1 MMGRRAAGVVPAPRR
16 DRPAIDVEQL
26 WPGRS
31 IDQVHTEPSTVLKI
45 SRRIHANRTSEPP
58 AFLYPAVAL
67 RSSSAEDISRTSQ
80 ELPPPAMGNLV
91 PASAGGGKVV
101 LPDGS
106 VRAVGEAASVAEL
119 MVEHPRHFVVDA
131 RLVAAGGAKV
141 AALPADHLLD
151 GAGVYVVLPATRGRV
166 SADEARRALAASPL
180 LARCRS
186 MPVSALERR
195 DEAAPLLGVVGDQQ
209 PELRSQE
216 LTRSGPWK
224 PSLKTIEERV
234 LPRKVPHWLF

>member
-1 MMGRRAAGVVPAPRR
+1 LYPP
-16 DRPAIDVEQL
+16 
-26 WPGRS
+26 S
-31 IDQVHTEPSTVLKI
+31 PST
-45 SRRIHANRTSEPP
+45 
-58 AFLYPAVAL
+58 
-67 RSSSAEDISRTSQ
+67 
-80 ELPPPAMGNLV
+80 LPPSARRHQPQFAGAAAAMGNLV
-91 PASAGGGKVV
+91 SASAGGGKIV

-106 VRAVGEAASVAEL
+106 VRALGGETVSVAEL

-131 RLVAAGGAKV
+131 RLAASGGGAKV

-166 SADEARRALAASPL
+166 SADEARRALTTSRL

-186 MPVSALERR
+186 MPASAQEQRG
-195 DEAAPLLGVVGDQQ
+195 EAAPLLGGLGDQQ
-209 PELRSQE
+209 PEFLSQE

>member
-1 MMGRRAAGVVPAPRR
+1 
-16 DRPAIDVEQL
+16 
-26 WPGRS
+26 
-31 IDQVHTEPSTVLKI
+31 
-45 SRRIHANRTSEPP
+45 
-58 AFLYPAVAL
+58 
-67 RSSSAEDISRTSQ
+67 
-80 ELPPPAMGNLV
+80 MGNLV
-91 PASAGGGKVV
+91 SASAGGGKIV

-106 VRAVGEAASVAEL
+106 VRALGGETVSVAEL

-131 RLVAAGGAKV
+131 RLAASGGGAKV

-166 SADEARRALAASPL
+166 SADEARRALTASRL

-186 MPVSALERR
+186 MPVSAQEQR
-195 DEAAPLLGVVGDQQ
+195 DEAAPLLGGPGGHQ
-209 PELRSQE
+209 PEFLSQE

>member
-1 MMGRRAAGVVPAPRR
+1 
-16 DRPAIDVEQL
+16 
-26 WPGRS
+26 
-31 IDQVHTEPSTVLKI
+31 
-45 SRRIHANRTSEPP
+45 
-58 AFLYPAVAL
+58 
-67 RSSSAEDISRTSQ
+67 
-80 ELPPPAMGNLV
+80 MGNLV
-91 PASAGGGKVV
+91 SASAGGGKIV

-106 VRAVGEAASVAEL
+106 VRALGEAVSVAEL

-131 RLVAAGGAKV
+131 RLAAAGAAKV

-166 SADEARRALAASPL
+166 SADEARRALTASRL

-186 MPVSALERR
+186 MPVSAQEQR
-195 DEAAPLLGVVGDQQ
+195 DEAAPLLGGPGGHQ
-209 PELRSQE
+209 PEFLSQE